1 MTLLHPE
8 RAKRVEG
15 LLVLTMLL
23 LLPALAHAGGSAL
36 GEQSASAAG
45 QGGTGAARAGD
56 VSAAWYNPAALADG
70 DGWRSGAG
78 MLAIAPTIEARAT
91 DGSWRARTQPA
102 FKTPPH
108 AYLSWARRDLAAGLS
123 VNVPFGSGMSWPSA
137 WEGRYEVV
145 DSSLQVIRA
154 QPFAAYRFGT
164 VRIAAGP
171 HVDVATLRVHRKL
184 DMVDTDG
191 DVDLHFAGY
200 GVGAHAAI
208 FVDVSPSFSAG
219 FVAKSRTTLAMRGN
233 ADFRTPDEFDVKAHD
248 QRARTELTVP
258 DLFSAGVSWRPGS
271 RWTLAA
277 DAGVA
282 TWEVWDE
289 IVVDFE
295 DPQTTDAVSR
305 PQWKTTAWL
314 RAGAER
320 SVGAK
325 AKARAGIVI
334 DPSPAPARTLAPNA
348 PDADRFGVTAGL
360 GLAVRDGMSVDAFY
374 EYLTLARRT
383 TASDDSLA
391 ASYGGHAHFA
401 GIGVRWQR

>member
-1 MTLLHPE
+1 MNT
-8 RAKRVEG
+8 RS
-15 LLVLTMLL
+15 LLVLLFSLASAAT
-23 LLPALAHAGGSAL
+23 AHAGGSAL
-36 GEQSASAAG
+36 GEQSASAAA
-45 QGGTGAARAGD
+45 QGGTGAARAND
-56 VSAAWYNPAALADG
+56 PSAAWYNPAALADG

-78 MLAIAPTIEARAT
+78 MLAIAPTIEARAA
-91 DGSWRARTQPA
+91 DGSWTERTQPG

-108 AYLSWARRDLAAGLS
+108 AYLSWARRDIAAGLS

-154 QPFAAYRFGT
+154 QPFAAYRFGS

-184 DMVDTDG
+184 DMVDTEG
-191 DVDLHFAGY
+191 DVDLNFAGY
-200 GVGAHAAI
+200 GFGAHAAM
-208 FVDVSPSFSAG
+208 FVDASPSLSFGA
-219 FVAKSRTTLAMRGN
+219 VAKSRTHLALRGN
-233 ADFRTPDEFDVKAHD
+233 ADFRTPDAFDAKAHD
-248 QRARTELTVP
+248 QRARTAITVP
-258 DLFSAGVSWRPGS
+258 DLLSMGVSWRPNQ

-282 TWEVWDE
+282 TWQLWDE

-305 PQWKTTAWL
+305 PQWKTQGWL

-320 SVGAK
+320 TMGAK
-325 AKARAGIVI
+325 AKVRAGFVV
-334 DPSPAPARTLAPNA
+334 DPSPAPANTLAPNA
-348 PDADRFGVTAGL
+348 PDANRFGVTAGL

-383 TASDDSLA
+383 TTNADSLA